1 MLSAILAFLS
11 AEAAVVALTRIV
23 RIAQGMPIPEMPPSA
38 KSPRSLLL
46 WAFALYMI
54 GSMGREAVVLVFGMN
69 GWPENAV
76 ILSAASRGVQ
86 IGGAC
91 LFVYALTARF
101 CGHYIWIS
109 SLAMAVVF
117 GAIVTAT

>member
-1 MLSAILAFLS
+1 MMSAILAFLS
-11 AEAAVVALTRIV
+11 AEAAAVALLRIV
-23 RIAQGMPIPEMPPSA
+23 RISQGMPIPDMQVSA
-38 KSPRSLLL
+38 ASPRSLLL
-46 WAFALYMI
+46 WAFAAYMI
-54 GSMGREAVVLVFGMN
+54 GCTARELVVLTFGLT
-69 GWPENAV
+69 GWPDTAI